1 MKPGNET
8 TEFFMTKLTHL
19 VTVLTTIAG
28 WLAMFADNLSE
39 NGAVIIT
46 AAMAILSA
54 VSQGTYNV
62 SRGITKS
69 GS

>member
-1 MKPGNET
+1 
-8 TEFFMTKLTHL
+8 MTKLTHL

-28 WLAMFADNLSE
+28 WLAMFTDVLSE

-46 AAMAILSA
+46 AAAAILSA

-62 SRGITKS
+62 SRGLTKS
-69 GS
+69 SAK